1 MGSAP
6 KKVARAAKKTTKK
19 VTKFVDKKLVEP
31 AEKLTKKVGT
41 EIVDT
46 VLGIDKNDRR
56 GTGSPTQSSE
66 PEKSKVEPEKTTA
79 SKKVAMGG
87 DSLAAQRL
95 LMQKNKKFKQTKV

>member
-6 KKVARAAKKTTKK
+6 KKIVKAVIKKPIN
-19 VTKFVDKKLVEP
+19 FVDKKLVEP
-31 AEKLTKKVGT
+31 VEKLTKKVGT

-56 GTGSPTQSSE
+56 GTGPTQSKE
-66 PEKSKVEPEKTTA
+66 PEKSRVEPEKTTA
-79 SKKVAMGG
+79 AKKAAMGG

>member
-6 KKVARAAKKTTKK
+6 KKIVKAVIKKPIN
-19 VTKFVDKKLVEP
+19 FVDKKLVEP
-31 AEKLTKKVGT
+31 VEKLTKKVGT

-56 GTGSPTQSSE
+56 GTGPTQSKE
-66 PEKSKVEPEKTTA
+66 PEKSRVEPEKTTA
-79 SKKVAMGG
+79 AKKAAMGG

-95 LMQKNKKFKQTKV
+95 LMQKNKKFKQTKI

>member
-6 KKVARAAKKTTKK
+6 KKIRRAAKKTGKK
-19 VTKFVDKKLVEP
+19 VAKFVDKKLVEP

-41 EIVDT
+41 EVVDT

-56 GTGSPTQSSE
+56 GTGPTQSSQ
-66 PEKSKVEPEKTTA
+66 PEKSKVEPEKTT
-79 SKKVAMGG
+79 VAQKAALGG

>member
-6 KKVARAAKKTTKK
+6 KKVARAVKKTGKN
-19 VTKFVDKKLVEP
+19 VGSYVDKKLVEP
-31 AEKLTKKVGT
+31 TEKLVKKVGT
-41 EIVDT
+41 EVTDT

-79 SKKVAMGG
+79 QKVAMGG

-95 LMQKNKKFKQTKV
+95 LMEKNKKFKKTKV

>member
-6 KKVARAAKKTTKK
+6 KKVARAAKKTGKK
-19 VTKFVDKKLVEP
+19 IGSYVEKKLVEP
-31 AEKLTKKVGT
+31 TEKLVKKVGT
-41 EIVDT
+41 EATDT
-46 VLGIDKNDRR
+46 ILGIDKDARR
-56 GTGSPTQSSE
+56 GTGPTQSKE

-79 SKKVAMGG
+79 QKVAMGG

>member
-6 KKVARAAKKTTKK
+6 KKVKKAVEKTGKK
-19 VTKFVDKKLVEP
+19 VGSFVDKKLVEP
-31 AEKLTKKVGT
+31 TEKLVKKVGT
-41 EIVDT
+41 EVTDT

-56 GTGSPTQSSE
+56 GTDPTQSKE

-79 SKKVAMGG
+79 QKVAMGG

-95 LMQKNKKFKQTKV
+95 LMEKNKKFKQTKV

>member
-6 KKVARAAKKTTKK
+6 KKIVKAVIKKPIN
-19 VTKFVDKKLVEP
+19 FVDKKLVEP
-31 AEKLTKKVGT
+31 VEKLTKKVGT

-56 GTGSPTQSSE
+56 GTGPTQSKE

-79 SKKVAMGG
+79 AKKAAMGG

>member
-6 KKVARAAKKTTKK
+6 KKIVKAVIKKPIN
-19 VTKFVDKKLVEP
+19 FVDKKLVEP
-31 AEKLTKKVGT
+31 VEKLTKKVGT

-56 GTGSPTQSSE
+56 GTGPTQSKE

-79 SKKVAMGG
+79 AKKAAMGG

-95 LMQKNKKFKQTKV
+95 LMQKNKKFKQTKI

>member
-6 KKVARAAKKTTKK
+6 KKVVKAVIKKPIN
-19 VTKFVDKKLVEP
+19 FVDKKLVEP
-31 AEKLTKKVGT
+31 VEKLTKKVGT
-41 EIVDT
+41 ELVDT

-56 GTGSPTQSSE
+56 GTGGPTQSSE
-66 PEKSKVEPEKTTA
+66 PEKSKVEPQKTTA
-79 SKKVAMGG
+79 AKKVAMGG

>member
-6 KKVARAAKKTTKK
+6 KKVAKAVKKTGKK
-19 VTKFVDKKLVEP
+19 VGSFVDKKLVEP

-56 GTGSPTQSSE
+56 GTAPTQSSE

-79 SKKVAMGG
+79 AKKVAMGG